1 MLLTVSRMGK
11 QGKKNKDLL
20 VEERYTKFWKA
31 GERKMVGG
39 CLLHGRTVF
48 SPDFKGREWT

>member
-1 MLLTVSRMGK
+1 MNGK
-11 QGKKNKDLL
+11 AGKKIKDLL

-31 GERKMVGG
+31 GEREMVGG

-48 SPDFKGREWT
+48 SPDSKGREWT